1 MNVLQIRTIV
11 AETMLHAQIPRDR
24 STAPVS
30 KDSLEMD
37 TNAKVEFSKHRIKKQ
52 SILCL
57 NLLKALSIF
66 IGLLSACFHFRIA

>member
-30 KDSLEMD
+30 RDSLEMD
-37 TNAKVEFSKHRIKKQ
+37 TNAKVEFSKHRVKKQ

-66 IGLLSACFHFRIA
+66 ISLLSACFRFRIA